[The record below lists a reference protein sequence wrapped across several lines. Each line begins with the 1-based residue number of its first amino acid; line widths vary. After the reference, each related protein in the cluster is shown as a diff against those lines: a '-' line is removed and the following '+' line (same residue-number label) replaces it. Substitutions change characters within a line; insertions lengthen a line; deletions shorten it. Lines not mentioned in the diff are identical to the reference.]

1 MYLSLILPS
10 LIIFRSCDRSVRS
23 WEVPLT
29 VADNWLNVLNK
40 GVTCSLGSRRRE
52 LLEKLRWNPGQ
63 SADKRIKIISA
74 PGQNNIQIVTH
85 TLQWFNLI
93 FPYRAFLSGVM
104 MMKYSRY
111 FLPFSSSN
119 DEDDA
124 RCLSDWAPAQGI
136 GAIREG
142 QYSFQAA
149 QSNLPSCWGWFLRW

>member
-1 MYLSLILPS
+1 MYHILDYICLNFEMYLSLILPS

-93 FPYRAFLSGVM
+93 FPSSAVCQTSAQIHKVEIGIVCYRSIWNALIFAGCF
-104 MMKYSRY
+104 YI
-111 FLPFSSSN
+111 
-119 DEDDA
+119 DEEKSH
-124 RCLSDWAPAQGI
+124 LWNI
-136 GAIREG
+136 
-142 QYSFQAA
+142 
-149 QSNLPSCWGWFLRW
+149 L